1 MFGETAV
8 PLIDTT
14 KRTRK
19 TQSVSLYEGEKVR
32 EILDEISI
40 LQEHLES
47 LNDQGLNDQGLNDQ
61 GLNDINSPEYET
73 KLLIQLV
80 QNHDLKVLKLYH
92 SQRSEKIKFIAIQ
105 ELPLSQEMRLKL
117 SERERIFHSKYSDLL
132 RKYKCEYPPSLNLSA
147 TLVPPKEALTAVRV
161 LKDIGDLMTLNGYVE
176 FRKGTQA
183 IVRKADPTIEKL
195 IKLGYLKLVGNKES
209 TIINP
214 L

>member
-8 PLIDTT
+8 PLIDTA

-19 TQSVSLYEGEKVR
+19 TQNVSLYEGDKVR

-40 LQEHLES
+40 LQDQS
-47 LNDQGLNDQGLNDQ
+47 LNNQSLDDLNNPDD
-61 GLNDINSPEYET
+61 ET

-80 QNHDLKVLKLYH
+80 QNHNLKVLKLYH
-92 SQRSEKIKFIAIQ
+92 SQRSEKVKFFAIQ
-105 ELPLSQEMRLKL
+105 ELPLSQETRLKL

-161 LKDIGDLMTLNGYVE
+161 LKDIGDLMTQNGYVE

-183 IVRKADPTIEKL
+183 IVRKTDPTIEKL
-195 IKLGYLKLVGNKES
+195 LKLGYLKIVGNKES
-209 TIINP
+209 SIINP
-214 L
+214 I

>member
-8 PLIDTT
+8 PLIDTA

-19 TQSVSLYEGEKVR
+19 IQSISLYEGDKIR

-40 LQEHLES
+40 LQDHVES
-47 LNDQGLNDQGLNDQ
+47 LNDQSLNDLN
-61 GLNDINSPEYET
+61 NPEDET

-92 SQRSEKIKFIAIQ
+92 SQRSEKIKFFAIQ

-147 TLVPPKEALTAVRV
+147 TLVPPKEALTTVRV
-161 LKDIGDLMTLNGYVE
+161 LKDIGDLMTQNGYIE
-176 FRKGTQA
+176 FRKGSQA

-195 IKLGYLKLVGNKES
+195 LKLGYLKMIGSKEFPFL
-209 TIINP
+209 NP
-214 L
+214 MW

>member
-8 PLIDTT
+8 PLIDTA

-19 TQSVSLYEGEKVR
+19 TQNVSLYEGDKVR

-40 LQEHLES
+40 LQDQS
-47 LNDQGLNDQGLNDQ
+47 LNNQSLDDLNNPDD
-61 GLNDINSPEYET
+61 ET

-80 QNHDLKVLKLYH
+80 QNHNLKVLKLYH
-92 SQRSEKIKFIAIQ
+92 SQRSEKVKFFAIQ
-105 ELPLSQEMRLKL
+105 ELPLSQETRLKL

-161 LKDIGDLMTLNGYVE
+161 LKDIGDLMTQNGYVE

-183 IVRKADPTIEKL
+183 IVRKTDPTIEKL
-195 IKLGYLKLVGNKES
+195 LKLGYLKIIGNKES
-209 TIINP
+209 SIINP
-214 L
+214 I

>member
-8 PLIDTT
+8 PLIDTA

-47 LNDQGLNDQGLNDQ
+47 LNDQD
-61 GLNDINSPEYET
+61 LNDINSSEYET

-195 IKLGYLKLVGNKES
+195 IKLGYLKIVGNKES